1 MVFSP
6 HLSGAPMPTRGGGS
20 NLGIGEAAAFISH
33 FITMNPKQS
42 LGELSLLLP
51 PPRTL
56 SGSILV
62 WISSQCLRTG
72 FLFASSEVMSPQIR
86 LRAGGHLR
94 PLVFSVV
101 RKPFL
106 PWKCPLPLLHT
117 QQEGVQHMVDMSA
130 LFLFLFFCFLKSTD
144 WKKVW
149 NYWSRGPRRHI
160 GPCRVVGGERKVNV
174 SRSAVSDSLR
184 PHGL

>member
-1 MVFSP
+1 MPRAPLPPPQPPAGQVNRADPLVFSP

-72 FLFASSEVMSPQIR
+72 FFFASSEVMSPQIR

-130 LFLFLFFCFLKSTD
+130 LFLFLFFCFLFLYSGVSPFVNLNHKLLLGT
-144 WKKVW
+144 KVQ
-149 NYWSRGPRRHI
+149 
-160 GPCRVVGGERKVNV
+160 
-174 SRSAVSDSLR
+174 SDF
-184 PHGL
+184 